1 MLMPPQQ
8 NQYDFIMNDQPKG
21 NGPAFLQNPKQR
33 NLIAA
38 LFVLGVLLLVVI
50 VFAFIMSLGR
60 GNTSSLVDVAAY
72 QTELIRISSTGV
84 DEATESSTKN
94 QASTLLAYTSTDLS
108 QLTSQI
114 GSLNE
119 NQAVLRF
126 TPTFDQELELAAQRN
141 EYDKTLLEI
150 LDQINTAYLASLELA
165 ISETTSER
173 TLIALQQALVNTES
187 YIQN

>member
-1 MLMPPQQ
+1 
-8 NQYDFIMNDQPKG
+8 
-21 NGPAFLQNPKQR
+21 
-33 NLIAA
+33 
-38 LFVLGVLLLVVI
+38 
-50 VFAFIMSLGR
+50 MSLGR